1 MIQINTNLNVIDNS
15 GAKTVYCIGLG
26 SGFKKKFASTG
37 DIIVVSIK
45 NLRNKRKLNSKVLKG
60 DILHALIIRTNVVIF
75 NKFSGDSFHFKEN
88 AVVLLTRQNK
98 FLFTR
103 VFGAIPAFFRYSKYL
118 RVITMSSGSLN

>member
-15 GAKTVYCIGLG
+15 GAKVAYCIGLG
-26 SGFKKKFASTG
+26 LKKKFASTG

-45 NLRNKRKLNSKVLKG
+45 NLRNKRKLSSKVLKG
-60 DILHALIIRTNVVIF
+60 DILHALIVRTKFVKF
-75 NKFSGDSFHFKEN
+75 NKFTGDSFYFKEN

-103 VFGAIPAFFRYSKYL
+103 IFGVIPNYFRYSKYL
-118 RVITMSSGSLN
+118 RILSMSSGNLN